1 MRQEHEVFVTLAQR
15 QRFDRSRLQYSGGVD
30 TEQHSMRG
38 RILLTVGHLSCL
50 LLLVAVQSAAAA
62 ERSFERV
69 RIAVS
74 SKSLGFL
81 DTWAAKERGFYRKHG
96 IDAEIIAMRPPL
108 TIGAIQA
115 GEIDYA
121 IGASTISRGSIS
133 GAPVRL
139 VSLALRTSF
148 HTLVARPQIKSI
160 ADLKGKTI
168 AVTVG
173 AADDFVARHLI
184 RRAGHDLRDFAFVN
198 MGGSDTRFPALHAG
212 AIEATPLSLPFFI
225 VAKRQGFTLLGS
237 AADVFDMAT
246 VGIGTS
252 MRKIQQERDQVKKM
266 IRAQLDTLRW
276 IKHQKAEV
284 VPFLQKFFSLD
295 EDVAVESHAI
305 YAKLLIDDAR
315 PLAEPVKTV
324 LDQQGKPDLP
334 LNRVVDATII
344 EEVLRERR

>member
-1 MRQEHEVFVTLAQR
+1 MSASKEFWARLSLLATLLA
-15 QRFDRSRLQYSGGVD
+15 
-30 TEQHSMRG
+30 
-38 RILLTVGHLSCL
+38 
-50 LLLVAVQSAAAA
+50 LVSSPGARAA
-62 ERSFERV
+62 ERGLEKV

-81 DTWAAKERGFYRKHG
+81 DTWAARERGFYRKQG
-96 IDAEIIAMRPPL
+96 LDAEIIAMRPPL

-121 IGASTISRGSIS
+121 FGASTISRGSIS

-148 HTLVARPQIKSI
+148 HTLVARSQFKSI

-168 AVTVG
+168 AVTIG
-173 AADDFVARHLI
+173 AADDFVVRHLI
-184 RRAGHDLRDFAFVN
+184 RRAGLDPRDFAFVN

-212 AIEATPLSLPFFI
+212 SIDATALSLPFFI
-225 VAKRQGFTLLGS
+225 VARRQGFTLLGS
-237 AADVFDMAT
+237 AADVIDMAT

-252 MRKIQQERDQVKKM
+252 VKKIQQEREQVKKM
-266 IRAQLDTLRW
+266 IRAELDTLRW
-276 IKHQKAEV
+276 IKSQKSEV
-284 VPFLQKFFSLD
+284 VPFLQKFFALEES
-295 EDVAVESHAI
+295 VAIESHAI

-315 PLAEPVKTV
+315 PLPEAIKTV

-334 LNRVVDATII
+334 LDRVVDATLV

>member
-1 MRQEHEVFVTLAQR
+1 MNTSKWPRVRIFL
-15 QRFDRSRLQYSGGVD
+15 FL
-30 TEQHSMRG
+30 
-38 RILLTVGHLSCL
+38 ILLVL
-50 LLLVAVQSAAAA
+50 SAARFGGAA
-62 ERSFERV
+62 ERGPEKV

-81 DTWAAKERGFYRKHG
+81 DTWAAQQRGFYRKHG

-160 ADLKGKTI
+160 ADLRGKTI
-168 AVTVG
+168 AVTIG

-184 RRAGHDLRDFAFVN
+184 RRAGQDPRDFAFVN
-198 MGGSDTRFPALHAG
+198 MGGSDSRFPALHAG
-212 AIEATPLSLPFFI
+212 SIDATPLSLPFFVI
-225 VAKRQGFTLLGS
+225 AKRQGFTLLGS
-237 AADVFDMAT
+237 AADVLDMAT

-252 MRKIQQERDQVKKM
+252 TRKIQQEREQVKRM

-276 IKHQKAEV
+276 IKNQKADV
-284 VPFLQKFFSLD
+284 VPFLQKFFGLD
-295 EDVAVESHAI
+295 EDVALESHAI
-305 YAKLLIDDAR
+305 YARLLIEDAR
-315 PLAEPVKTV
+315 PLPGAVRTV

-334 LNRVVDATII
+334 LDRVVDATII

>member
-1 MRQEHEVFVTLAQR
+1 MSASKEIWARLSLLATLLA
-15 QRFDRSRLQYSGGVD
+15 
-30 TEQHSMRG
+30 
-38 RILLTVGHLSCL
+38 
-50 LLLVAVQSAAAA
+50 LVSSPGARAA
-62 ERSFERV
+62 ERGLEKV

-81 DTWAAKERGFYRKHG
+81 DTWAARERGFYRKQG
-96 IDAEIIAMRPPL
+96 LDAEIIAMRPPL

-121 IGASTISRGSIS
+121 FGASTISRGSIS

-148 HTLVARPQIKSI
+148 HTLVARSQFKSI

-168 AVTVG
+168 AVTIG
-173 AADDFVARHLI
+173 AADDFVVRHLI
-184 RRAGHDLRDFAFVN
+184 RRAGLDSRDFAFVN

-212 AIEATPLSLPFFI
+212 SIDATALSLPFFI
-225 VAKRQGFTLLGS
+225 VARRQGFTLLGS
-237 AADVFDMAT
+237 AADVIDMAT

-252 MRKIQQERDQVKKM
+252 VKKIQQEREQVKKM
-266 IRAQLDTLRW
+266 IRAELDTLRW
-276 IKHQKAEV
+276 IKSQKSEV
-284 VPFLQKFFSLD
+284 VPFLQKFFALD
-295 EDVAVESHAI
+295 ESVAIESHAI

-315 PLAEPVKTV
+315 PLPEAIKTV

-334 LNRVVDATII
+334 LDRVVDATLV

>member
-1 MRQEHEVFVTLAQR
+1 MRAGIALFAGN
-15 QRFDRSRLQYSGGVD
+15 FFF
-30 TEQHSMRG
+30 
-38 RILLTVGHLSCL
+38 L
-50 LLLVAVQSAAAA
+50 LLLITQSAAAA
-62 ERSFERV
+62 ERLEKV

-96 IDAEIIAMRPPL
+96 VEAEIIAMRPPL

-168 AVTVG
+168 AVTIG

-184 RRAGHDLRDFAFVN
+184 RRAGHDPRDFAFVN

-212 AIEATPLSLPFFI
+212 SIEATPLSLPFFI

-252 MRKIQQERDQVKKM
+252 TRKIQQEREQVKKM
-266 IRAQLDTLRW
+266 LRAQLDTLRW
-276 IKHQKAEV
+276 IKSQRGEV
-284 VPFLQKFFSLD
+284 VPFLQKFFGLD
-295 EDVAVESHAI
+295 EDVALESHAI

-315 PLAEPVKTV
+315 PLAEAVKTV
-324 LDQQGKPDLP
+324 LDQQGRPDLP
-334 LNRVVDATII
+334 LDRVVDATIV

>member
-1 MRQEHEVFVTLAQR
+1 METERYWRVSVGIFITALALIGAQ
-15 QRFDRSRLQYSGGVD
+15 SG
-30 TEQHSMRG
+30 H
-38 RILLTVGHLSCL
+38 
-50 LLLVAVQSAAAA
+50 AA
-62 ERSFERV
+62 ERSMEKV

-96 IDAEIIAMRPPL
+96 LDVEIIAMRPPL

-133 GAPVRL
+133 GAPVKL

-184 RRAGHDLRDFAFVN
+184 RRAGFEPRDFAFVN
-198 MGGSDTRFPALHAG
+198 MGGSDSRFPALHAG
-212 AIEATPLSLPFFI
+212 SIDATPLSLPFFVI
-225 VAKRQGFTLLGS
+225 AKRQGFTLLGS
-237 AADVFDMAT
+237 AADVLDMAT

-252 MRKIQQERDQVKKM
+252 MRKIQQEREQVKKM
-266 IRAQLDTLRW
+266 VRAQLETLRW
-276 IKHQKAEV
+276 IKNQKAEV
-284 VPFLQKFFSLD
+284 VPFLQKFFGLD
-295 EDVAVESHAI
+295 EDVALESHAI
-305 YAKLLIDDAR
+305 YARLLIDDAR
-315 PLAEPVKTV
+315 PLADAVKTV

-334 LNRVVDATII
+334 LDRIVDSSIV

>member
-1 MRQEHEVFVTLAQR
+1 MKPAPH
-15 QRFDRSRLQYSGGVD
+15 SRLSVGTLVLALALIGIQSG
-30 TEQHSMRG
+30 H
-38 RILLTVGHLSCL
+38 
-50 LLLVAVQSAAAA
+50 AA
-62 ERSFERV
+62 ERAMEKV

-96 IDAEIIAMRPPL
+96 LDAEIIAMRPPL

-133 GAPVRL
+133 GAPVKL

-160 ADLKGKTI
+160 ADLKGKNI

-184 RRAGHDLRDFAFVN
+184 RRAGLDPRDFAFVN
-198 MGGSDTRFPALHAG
+198 MGGSDSRFPALHAG
-212 AIEATPLSLPFFI
+212 SIDATPLSLPFFVI
-225 VAKRQGFTLLGS
+225 AKRQGFTLLGS
-237 AADVFDMAT
+237 AADVLDMAT

-252 MRKIQQERDQVKKM
+252 TRKIQQEREQVKKM
-266 IRAQLDTLRW
+266 VRAQLDTLRW
-276 IKHQKAEV
+276 IKNQKAEV
-284 VPFLQKFFSLD
+284 VPFLQKFFGLD
-295 EDVAVESHAI
+295 EEVALESHAI
-305 YAKLLIDDAR
+305 YARLLIDDAR
-315 PLAEPVKTV
+315 PLAEAVKTV

-334 LNRVVDATII
+334 LERVVDSSIV

>member
-1 MRQEHEVFVTLAQR
+1 MRTIIRLSVGRVFAASLLALVIAPQ
-15 QRFDRSRLQYSGGVD
+15 
-30 TEQHSMRG
+30 G
-38 RILLTVGHLSCL
+38 R
-50 LLLVAVQSAAAA
+50 AA
-62 ERSFERV
+62 ERGREKV

-81 DTWAAKERGFYRKHG
+81 DTWAARERGFYRKHG

-121 IGASTISRGSIS
+121 FGASTISRGSIS
-133 GAPVRL
+133 GAPARL

-148 HTLVARPQIKSI
+148 HTLVARPQVKSI

-168 AVTVG
+168 AVTIG

-184 RRAGHDLRDFAFVN
+184 RRAGLDPRDFAFVN

-212 AIEATPLSLPFFI
+212 SIDATPLSLPFFI
-225 VAKRQGFTLLGS
+225 IAKRQGFTLLGS
-237 AADVFDMAT
+237 AADVIDMAT

-252 MRKIQQERDQVKKM
+252 TRKIQQEREQVKKM
-266 IRAQLDTLRW
+266 VRVQLDTLRW
-276 IKHQKAEV
+276 IKTQKAEV
-284 VPFLQKFFSLD
+284 VPFLQKFFGLD
-295 EDVAVESHAI
+295 EDVAAESHAI
-305 YAKLLIDDAR
+305 YSRLLIDDAR
-315 PLAEPVKTV
+315 PLAEAVKTV

-334 LNRVVDATII
+334 LDRVVDASIV

>member
-1 MRQEHEVFVTLAQR
+1 MMIPKRPQARVVIFASTTFLA
-15 QRFDRSRLQYSGGVD
+15 
-30 TEQHSMRG
+30 
-38 RILLTVGHLSCL
+38 LLSAPLGH
-50 LLLVAVQSAAAA
+50 AA
-62 ERSFERV
+62 ERGLEKV

-96 IDAEIIAMRPPL
+96 LDAEIIAMRPPL

-139 VSLALRTSF
+139 VTLALRTSF

-160 ADLKGKTI
+160 ADLKGKNI
-168 AVTVG
+168 AVTIG

-184 RRAGHDLRDFAFVN
+184 RRAGFDARDFSFVN
-198 MGGSDTRFPALHAG
+198 MGGSDSRFPALHAG
-212 AIEATPLSLPFFI
+212 SIDATPLSLPFFVI
-225 VAKRQGFTLLGS
+225 AKRQGFTLLGS
-237 AADVFDMAT
+237 AADVIEMAT

-252 MRKIQQERDQVKKM
+252 TRKIQQEREQVKKM
-266 IRAQLDTLRW
+266 VRAQLDTLSW
-276 IKHQKAEV
+276 IKNQKAEV
-284 VPFLQKFFSLD
+284 VPFLQKFFGLD
-295 EDVAVESHAI
+295 EEMALESHAI
-305 YAKLLIDDAR
+305 YARLLIEDAR
-315 PLAEPVKTV
+315 PLAAAVKTV
-324 LDQQGKPDLP
+324 LDQQGKPDMP
-334 LNRVVDATII
+334 LDRVVDATIV

>member
-1 MRQEHEVFVTLAQR
+1 MNTARLIFGKFLAAFVT
-15 QRFDRSRLQYSGGVD
+15 
-30 TEQHSMRG
+30 T
-38 RILLTVGHLSCL
+38 
-50 LLLVAVQSAAAA
+50 LVFAPASHAA
-62 ERSFERV
+62 ERGLERV

-81 DTWAAKERGFYRKHG
+81 DTWAAKERGFYRRHG

-121 IGASTISRGSIS
+121 FGASTISRGSIS
-133 GAPVRL
+133 GAPVKL

-148 HTLVARPQIKSI
+148 HTLVARPQVKSI

-184 RRAGHDLRDFAFVN
+184 RRAGFDARDFAFVN
-198 MGGSDTRFPALHAG
+198 MGGSDSRFPALHAG
-212 AIEATPLSLPFFI
+212 SIEATPLSLPFFVI
-225 VAKRQGFTLLGS
+225 AKRQGFTLLGS

-252 MRKIQQERDQVKKM
+252 TRKIQQEREQVRKM
-266 IRAQLDTLRW
+266 VRAQLDTLRW
-276 IKHQKAEV
+276 IKNQKAEV
-284 VPFLQKFFSLD
+284 VPFLQKFFGLD

-315 PLAEPVKTV
+315 PLADAVKTV

-334 LNRVVDATII
+334 LDRVVDATII